1 MYNEEK
7 EKLKNGFD
15 VLAPDLF
22 DKICAQE
29 TPVVTSEE
37 ELFGEL
43 NEKDPKTHTHFVF
56 KAALASGLAA
66 AVCIVLFFRLITGGT
81 GLVENQIIID
91 VNPSIQIVLDGENKV
106 IKVEASNKDAE
117 RIVSKLEETDSIG
130 ELLPAIIRVLQEQ
143 KFLSEDSTEMLI
155 TYVYQEENKIPKRQ
169 VTEVIDQ
176 YAKEKKLELTV
187 IQQQVQPDSDLV
199 REAEKSGVSVG
210 KYYLIDKMEEK
221 CNVDKSKYYDKNIN
235 EIIIEAEEKGYSPD
249 DSQDITR
256 YDFQADADN
265 KDKKEVSSGDKNIV
279 KDGNGNKEKDK
290 KVSDKKQEK
299 KDEEKK
305 PNAPKKAV
313 SDNKVDKKNRK
324 PQNSKSKEDKKKG
337 TIKIKKP
344 EKSKKEK
351 KEKPDKNNIRPDH
364 DKDTPAKEEK
374 KPSATKS
381 PNEAAVKDNENPGKD
396 NASQGEKPGKGNQPQ
411 EDE

>member
-1 MYNEEK
+1 M
-7 EKLKNGFD
+7 
-15 VLAPDLF
+15 
-22 DKICAQE
+22 
-29 TPVVTSEE
+29 
-37 ELFGEL
+37 
-43 NEKDPKTHTHFVF
+43 
-56 KAALASGLAA
+56 
-66 AVCIVLFFRLITGGT
+66 
-81 GLVENQIIID
+81 ENQIIID

-117 RIVSKLEETDSIG
+117 RIVSKLEETDSIR

-210 KYYLIDKMEEK
+210 KYYLIDKMDEK

-256 YDFQADADN
+256 YDFQSDADN
-265 KDKKEVSSGDKNIV
+265 KDKKEESSEDKNIV

-290 KVSDKKQEK
+290 TVSVKKQEK

-305 PNAPKKAV
+305 PNASKKAV